1 MGGQLQWRSS
11 MLARQIKVPSGG
23 VMAQVCLGVTVT
35 TLYILVGLGIIVAF
49 M

>member
-1 MGGQLQWRSS
+1 
-11 MLARQIKVPSGG
+11 MLARQIKVPSDG

-35 TLYILVGLGIIVAF
+35 TLYTLVGLGIIVAF